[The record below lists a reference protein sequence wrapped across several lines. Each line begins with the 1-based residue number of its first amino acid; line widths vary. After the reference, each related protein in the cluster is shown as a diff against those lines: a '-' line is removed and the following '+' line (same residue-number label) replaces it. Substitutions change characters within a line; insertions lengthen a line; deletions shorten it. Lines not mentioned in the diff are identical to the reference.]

1 MKADFIPGI
10 YNYCDR
16 WCERCTFAKRCRVYT
31 EDLEA
36 KKTKKVD
43 VIHERISTDIEKEL
57 KKSFELL
64 QKMVEDREVLGY
76 MEETEEDYIE
86 EQSDNQGNTLK
97 EKGNVYIKLVDEWFK
112 SNKAFFEEREE
123 EISKKIALKLGVDE
137 EALDHINRAFEN
149 IRWYQVFISAK
160 IHRSLAGLKLENF
173 EEIHFTQNDS
183 NGSAKV
189 ALLAIEQSITSWET
203 IRTYFPEKTDELIDI
218 FVLLHKIQEELK
230 QIFPLAKKFIRPGFD
245 DVFSNF

>member
-16 WCERCTFAKRCRVYT
+16 WCERCAFAKRCRVYN

-36 KKTKKVD
+36 KKS
-43 VIHERISTDIEKEL
+43 ERINAISERIGTDIEKEL

-64 QKMVEDREVLGY
+64 QKMVVDREVLGL
-76 MEETEEDYIE
+76 MDESDDFFIE
-86 EQSDNQGNTLK
+86 EELDVQSNTLG
-97 EKGNVYIKLVDEWFK
+97 EKGKIYIKLVDRWFK
-112 SNKAFFEEREE
+112 YNKVFFEEREE
-123 EISKKIALKLGVDE
+123 EISQKIALKLGVNE
-137 EALDHINRAFEN
+137 EALDQINEAFEK

-173 EEIHFTQNDS
+173 DEIHFTQNDS

-189 ALLAIEQSITSWET
+189 ALLAIEQSLTSWET

-245 DVFSNF
+245 DVFTNL